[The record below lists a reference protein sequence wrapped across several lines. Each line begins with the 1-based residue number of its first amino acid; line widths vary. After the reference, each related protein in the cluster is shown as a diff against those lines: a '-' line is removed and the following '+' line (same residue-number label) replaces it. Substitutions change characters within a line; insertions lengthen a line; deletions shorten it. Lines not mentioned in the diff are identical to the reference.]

1 MNGLIR
7 SELRKVFTTR
17 LWWGLLIGLTVSWGL
32 LALVPALTAGGNVNG
47 QPTTGLDDP
56 ATARGTYTAGLG
68 LAYLFALAFGII
80 AMTGEYRHQTISATV
95 LAAPRRSRVVLAKL
109 AVVAL
114 AGFGYGVAGV
124 LSGLLVGV
132 PVLAA
137 RGGSVNLG
145 GDGVLRAMLTAA
157 LAVALWALVGLGVG
171 TLMRNQIVAL
181 LVAIGIA
188 WIAEPLISILLN
200 WAKIGSVARFLPT
213 QATSAVTSPPVQS
226 NGSFT
231 VEILP
236 WWAGVLVLLGY
247 AVLSGG
253 LGAALTLRRDIT

>member
-56 ATARGTYTAGLG
+56 ATARSTYTYGLS

-80 AMTGEYRHQTISATV
+80 AMAGENRHQTISATV

-109 AVVAL
+109 AAVTLV
-114 AGFGYGVAGV
+114 GFGYGVAGV

-145 GDGVLRAMLTAA
+145 GDGVLRALLTAA
-157 LAVALWALVGLGVG
+157 LAVALWAVVGLGVG
-171 TLMRNQIVAL
+171 TLIRNQIVAL
-181 LVAIGIA
+181 LVSIGIA
-188 WIAEPLISILLN
+188 WIAEPLIVFALN
-200 WAKIGSVARFLPT
+200 AGGIGTVARFLPS
-213 QATSAVTSPPVQS
+213 QATSAVVTPPTQS
-226 NGSFT
+226 GSIT
-231 VEILP
+231 LEILP